1 MNMRRILLSS
11 LTAFT
16 LFSCS
21 PSSENKSE
29 TSQNDFPEEVKK
41 LMSEMSVEE
50 KVGQMAILNLTVLT
64 TKDSVTGKT
73 TLDKKKLEDVLMK
86 HQVGNILNTYAAAL
100 SQEEWRS
107 IVTEIQDYA
116 LKTPHKIPVLY
127 GVDAIH
133 GATYHKEAVLFPQ
146 NIALAATRNPE
157 LARLGAKATAA
168 DIRAAGIRWNYAPVL
183 DVARQPL
190 WARFGETYGEDPTLV
205 GAMGCAAIKGY
216 EEDGIDKKTG
226 VASCMKHYLG
236 YSAPV
241 TGKDRTPSIIPETQ
255 LREIFLPPFEAAVK
269 AGSSTIMINSGE
281 INGVPVHGSKWLLTD
296 ILRGELGFK
305 GVAVTDWLDIK
316 RLHGRH
322 RIAKDE
328 REAVKIGINAG
339 IDMSMVP
346 FELDFCTH
354 LIDLVKAGEVPM
366 ERIDEAV
373 GRILTLK
380 VKLGLF
386 KNAYPEKE
394 AIAQFNNPKNKEL
407 ALDAA
412 RQAMTLLKN
421 DGGILPLKKGTKI
434 LLAGP
439 GADKVSFLNG
449 CWSFSWQGNE
459 ENQYPEYYTTIA
471 EDLEAYAAKGSLLNY
486 NSSLFF
492 KEALKAKDPSKLLS
506 SAVSKTVPDVIV
518 LCLGEDAYAET
529 PGSIRELELAQEQ
542 QDLVKAAYATGKPVI
557 IVLTEGRPRIIR
569 EIEPLAKGILM
580 AYWPGSMGGKAIAE
594 TLFGLNNPTGKLPFT
609 YPKYSGNIVTYDL
622 KYSDVEEDLGL
633 GNTDTGY
640 DVQWG
645 FGHGLSYT
653 TFEYSALNCD
663 TVLKGDGSIKVSV
676 TIKNTGAID
685 GTEVVD
691 LFTRDHFA
699 SITPSMK
706 RLRAFQRIA
715 LKAGESKTITFSI
728 SAADVSFINQQ
739 NKRVTEEGKFDVLVG
754 NLKKEFSYQQ

>member
-21 PSSENKSE
+21 PSAENKSE
-29 TSQNDFPEEVKK
+29 AAQNDFPEEVKK
-41 LMSEMSVEE
+41 LLTEMSVEE

-73 TLDKKKLEDVLMK
+73 TLDKKKLEDVLVK
-86 HQVGNILNTYAAAL
+86 HQVGNILNTYAAVL
-100 SQEEWRS
+100 PQEEWRA
-107 IVTEIQDYA
+107 IITGIQDYA

-133 GATYHKEAVLFPQ
+133 GATYHKDAVLFPQ

-168 DIRAAGIRWNYAPVL
+168 DVRAAGIRWNYAPVL

-205 GAMGCAAIKGY
+205 AAMGCAAIKGY
-216 EEDGIDKKTG
+216 EEDGLDKKTG

-236 YSAPV
+236 YSAPT

-281 INGVPVHGSKWLLTD
+281 INGVPVHSSKWLLTD

-354 LIDLVKAGEVPM
+354 LIDLVKTGEVSM

-439 GADKVSFLNG
+439 GADKVSYLNG

-459 ENQYPEYYTTIA
+459 EDKYPEYYTTIA
-471 EDLEAYAAKGSLLNY
+471 EE
-486 NSSLFF
+486 
-492 KEALKAKDPSKLLS
+492 LKAIGVTNIQ
-506 SAVSKTVPDVIV
+506 VSKEIPQPKYPFDVIV

-569 EIEPLAKGILM
+569 EIETLAKGILM

-594 TLFGLNNPTGKLPFT
+594 TLFGLNNPSGKLPFT
-609 YPKYSGNIVTYDL
+609 YPKYIGNIVTYDL
-622 KYSDVEEDLGL
+622 KYSDVQEDLGM
-633 GNTDTGY
+633 GDTETGY

-653 TFEYSALNCD
+653 TFDYSALNCD
-663 TVLKGDGSIKVSV
+663 TVLKGDGAIKVSV
-676 TIKNTGAID
+676 TIKNTGAAD

-706 RLRAFQRIA
+706 RLRAFQRVA

-728 SAADVSFINQQ
+728 STADVSFINQQ
-739 NKRVTEEGKFDVLVG
+739 NKRVTEEGKFDVMVG
-754 NLKKEFSYQQ
+754 GLKKEFSYQQ

>member
-1 MNMRRILLSS
+1 MKFLSLSLSFLL
-11 LTAFT
+11 LIA
-16 LFSCS
+16 SCS
-21 PSSENKSE
+21 PSAENK
-29 TSQNDFPEEVKK
+29 TANQNEFPDEVKK
-41 LMSEMSVEE
+41 LLSEMSVEE

-73 TLDKKKLEDVLMK
+73 SLDKKKLEEVLVK
-86 HQVGNILNTYAAAL
+86 NQVGNILNTYAAAL
-100 SQEEWRS
+100 SQEEWRD
-107 IVTEIQDYA
+107 IITQIQDYA
-116 LKTPHKIPVLY
+116 MKTPHKIPVLY
-127 GVDAIH
+127 GIDAIH

-168 DIRAAGIRWNYAPVL
+168 DVRAAGIRWNYAPVL

-205 GAMGCAAIKGY
+205 GAMGVAAIKGY
-216 EEDGIDKKTG
+216 EEDGLDKKTG

-236 YSAPV
+236 YSAPT

-281 INGVPVHGSKWLLTD
+281 INGVPVHSSKWLLTD

-328 REAVKIGINAG
+328 REATKIGILAG

-346 FELDFCTH
+346 FELDFCKH

-394 AIAQFNNPKNKEL
+394 AIAQFNNPKNKEI

-439 GADKVSFLNG
+439 GADKVSYLNG

-459 ENQYPEYYTTIA
+459 ENQYPEYYTTIYDELKNVA
-471 EDLEAYAAKGSLLNY
+471 GEGNVCYYDPKVERKKAPFNED
-486 NSSLFF
+486 
-492 KEALKAKDPSKLLS
+492 
-506 SAVSKTVPDVIV
+506 VVI

-529 PGSIRELELAQEQ
+529 PGSIRDLNIPKDQ
-542 QDLVKAAYATGKPVI
+542 QDLVDAAYASGKPVI

-569 EIEPLAKGILM
+569 DIEPKAKGILM

-594 TLFGLNNPTGKLPFT
+594 TLFGLNNPSGKLPFT

-622 KYSDVEEDLGL
+622 KYSDVQEDLGM
-633 GNTDTGY
+633 GDTETGY

-663 TVLKGDGSIKVSV
+663 TILKGEGELKLSV
-676 TIKNTGAID
+676 TIKNTGKVD

-691 LFTRDHFA
+691 LFTRDHYA
-699 SITPSMK
+699 TITPSMK
-706 RLRAFQRIA
+706 RLRAFQRVA
-715 LKAGESKTITFSI
+715 LKAGESKTISFSL
-728 SAADVSFINQQ
+728 SANDLSFINAE
-739 NKRVTEEGKFDVLVG
+739 NKRVTEEGKFDVMVG
-754 NLKKEFSYQQ
+754 GLKKEFSYSK

>member
-1 MNMRRILLSS
+1 MQMRQILLSS
-11 LTAFT
+11 LTALT
-16 LFSCS
+16 LFACS
-21 PSSENKSE
+21 PSTDSKS
-29 TSQNDFPEEVKK
+29 TKNQNDFPEEVQK
-41 LMSEMSVEE
+41 LLSEMSVEE

-64 TKDSVTGKT
+64 TKDSITGKT
-73 TLDKKKLEDVLMK
+73 SLDKKKLEDVLVK
-86 HQVGNILNTYAAAL
+86 HGVGNILNTYAAAL
-100 SQEEWRS
+100 SQEEWRE
-107 IVTEIQDYA
+107 IVTQIQDYA

-127 GVDAIH
+127 GIDAIH

-146 NIALAATRNPE
+146 NIALAATRNRE

-168 DIRAAGIRWNYAPVL
+168 DVRAAGIRWNYAPVL

-216 EEDGIDKKTG
+216 EEDGLDKKTG

-236 YSAPV
+236 YSAPA

-281 INGVPVHGSKWLLTD
+281 INGVPVHSSKWLLTD

-328 REAVKIGINAG
+328 REATKIGILAG

-386 KNAYPEKE
+386 NNAYPEKE
-394 AIAQFNNPKNKEL
+394 AIAQFNNPKNKEI

-439 GADKVSFLNG
+439 GADKVSYLNG

-471 EDLEAYAAKGSLLNY
+471 EE
-486 NSSLFF
+486 
-492 KEALKAKDPSKLLS
+492 LKAMGANVEVRNEIPKPKY
-506 SAVSKTVPDVIV
+506 PFDVIV

-569 EIEPLAKGILM
+569 NIEPLAKGILM

-622 KYSDVEEDLGL
+622 KYSDVQEDLGM
-633 GNTDTGY
+633 GDTETGY

-676 TIKNTGAID
+676 TVKNTGSVD

-691 LFTRDHFA
+691 LFTRDHYA

-706 RLRAFQRIA
+706 RLRAFQRVA

-728 SAADVSFINQQ
+728 SATDVSFINAQ

-754 NLKKEFSYQQ
+754 GLKKEFSYQQ

>member
-21 PSSENKSE
+21 PSAENKSE
-29 TSQNDFPEEVKK
+29 ASQNDFPEEVKK
-41 LMSEMSVEE
+41 LLSEMSVEE

-73 TLDKKKLEDVLMK
+73 TLDKKKLEDVLVK
-86 HQVGNILNTYAAAL
+86 HQVGNILNTYAAVL
-100 SQEEWRS
+100 PQEEWRA

-133 GATYHKEAVLFPQ
+133 GATYHKDAVLFPQ

-168 DIRAAGIRWNYAPVL
+168 DVRAAGIRWNFAPVL

-205 GAMGCAAIKGY
+205 GVMGCAAIKGY
-216 EEDGIDKKTG
+216 EEDGLDKKTG

-236 YSAPV
+236 YSAPA
-241 TGKDRTPSIIPETQ
+241 TGKDRTASIIPETQ

-281 INGVPVHGSKWLLTD
+281 INGVPVHSSKWLLTD

-346 FELDFCTH
+346 FELNFCTH

-439 GADKVSFLNG
+439 GADKVSYLNG

-471 EDLEAYAAKGSLLNY
+471 DE
-486 NSSLFF
+486 
-492 KEALKAKDPSKLLS
+492 LKAMGGYVE
-506 SAVSKTVPDVIV
+506 VSKDIPKPKNIFDVIV

-569 EIEPLAKGILM
+569 NIEPLAKGILM

-609 YPKYSGNIVTYDL
+609 YPKYTGNIVTYDL
-622 KYSDVEEDLGL
+622 KYSDVEEDLGM

-676 TIKNTGAID
+676 TIKNTGAVD

-728 SAADVSFINQQ
+728 STADVSFINQQ
-739 NKRVTEEGKFDVLVG
+739 NKRVTEEGKFDVMVG
-754 NLKKEFSYQQ
+754 GLKKEFSYQ

>member
-1 MNMRRILLSS
+1 MRRILLSS

-21 PSSENKSE
+21 PSAENKSE
-29 TSQNDFPEEVKK
+29 AAQNNFPEEVKK
-41 LMSEMSVEE
+41 LLSEMSVEE

-73 TLDKKKLEDVLMK
+73 TLDKKKLEDVLVK
-86 HQVGNILNTYAAAL
+86 HQVGNILNTYAAVL
-100 SQEEWRS
+100 PQEEWRA

-133 GATYHKEAVLFPQ
+133 GATYHKDAVLFPQ

-168 DIRAAGIRWNYAPVL
+168 DVRAAGIRWNFAPVL

-205 GAMGCAAIKGY
+205 SAMGCAAIKGY
-216 EEDGIDKKTG
+216 EEDGLDKKTG

-236 YSAPV
+236 YSAPA
-241 TGKDRTPSIIPETQ
+241 TGKDRTASIIPETQ

-281 INGVPVHGSKWLLTD
+281 INGVPVHSSKWLLTD

-316 RLHGRH
+316 RLYSRH

-354 LIDLVKAGEVPM
+354 LIDLVKTGEVSM

-386 KNAYPEKE
+386 KNAYPEKD

-459 ENQYPEYYTTIA
+459 EDKYPSYYTTVYDELKTLSEGSVSIYN
-471 EDLEAYAAKGSLLNY
+471 DMKFKDEAKSLNKNPYALLGVAAANTH
-486 NSSLFF
+486 S
-492 KEALKAKDPSKLLS
+492 
-506 SAVSKTVPDVIV
+506 DVIV
-518 LCLGEDAYAET
+518 LCIGEDAYAET

-557 IVLTEGRPRIIR
+557 IVLIEGRPRIIR
-569 EIEPLAKGILM
+569 DIEPLAKGILM

-609 YPKYSGNIVTYDL
+609 YPKYTGNIVTYDL
-622 KYSDVEEDLGL
+622 KYSDVEEDLGM

-676 TIKNTGAID
+676 TIKNTGAVD

-706 RLRAFQRIA
+706 RLRAFQRVA

-739 NKRVTEEGKFDVLVG
+739 NKRVTEEGKFDVMVG
-754 NLKKEFSYQQ
+754 GLKKEFSYQ

>member
-1 MNMRRILLSS
+1 
-11 LTAFT
+11 
-16 LFSCS
+16 
-21 PSSENKSE
+21 
-29 TSQNDFPEEVKK
+29 
-41 LMSEMSVEE
+41 MSVEE

-73 TLDKKKLEDVLMK
+73 TLDKKKLEDVLVK

-205 GAMGCAAIKGY
+205 GAMGCAAINGY
-216 EEDGIDKKTG
+216 EEDGLDKKTG

-346 FELDFCTH
+346 FELDFCAH
-354 LIDLVKAGEVPM
+354 LIDLVKAGEVSM

-471 EDLEAYAAKGSLLNY
+471 EE
-486 NSSLFF
+486 
-492 KEALKAKDPSKLLS
+492 LKNVAG
-506 SAVSKTVPDVIV
+506 AENVSIETSNKIKTSNANVIV
-518 LCLGEDAYAET
+518 LCLGEDA
-529 PGSIRELELAQEQ
+529 
-542 QDLVKAAYATGKPVI
+542 
-557 IVLTEGRPRIIR
+557 
-569 EIEPLAKGILM
+569 
-580 AYWPGSMGGKAIAE
+580 
-594 TLFGLNNPTGKLPFT
+594 
-609 YPKYSGNIVTYDL
+609 
-622 KYSDVEEDLGL
+622 
-633 GNTDTGY
+633 
-640 DVQWG
+640 
-645 FGHGLSYT
+645 
-653 TFEYSALNCD
+653 
-663 TVLKGDGSIKVSV
+663 
-676 TIKNTGAID
+676 
-685 GTEVVD
+685 
-691 LFTRDHFA
+691 
-699 SITPSMK
+699 
-706 RLRAFQRIA
+706 
-715 LKAGESKTITFSI
+715 
-728 SAADVSFINQQ
+728 
-739 NKRVTEEGKFDVLVG
+739 
-754 NLKKEFSYQQ
+754 